1 MSKPF
6 TLGPWKV
13 AALQADDR
21 IRCLRCGLEMD
32 PRLWRS
38 CTKGGSCYW
47 RVTEAALPRDFMK
60 FYNERNAK
68 AAELF
73 AKLPGFDIE
82 AALAGA
88 PYVHRFDLPKVHPY
102 HDVRRIAEPH
112 GGLLVWVGEWVTYDS
127 TDSGLEELES
137 QLAMYDAT
145 VLGAE

>member
-1 MSKPF
+1 
-6 TLGPWKV
+6 
-13 AALQADDR
+13 
-21 IRCLRCGLEMD
+21 MD

-47 RVTEAALPRDFMK
+47 RVPEALPRDLQKGWVPRIEAALPRDFMK

-88 PYVHRFDLPKVHPY
+88 PYVHRYDLPKVHPY

>member
-1 MSKPF
+1 MKN
-6 TLGPWKV
+6 TELIQG
-13 AALQADDR
+13 
-21 IRCLRCGLEMD
+21 LRDLLAFVQSNQDFEFAPGGVDPVKMD
-32 PRLWRS
+32 FPTWYIPHE
-38 CTKGGSCYW
+38 G
-47 RVTEAALPRDFMK
+47 LPRDFITK
-60 FYNERNAK
+60 VYNERNAK

-112 GGLLVWVGEWVTYDS
+112 GGLLVWVGDWVTYDS